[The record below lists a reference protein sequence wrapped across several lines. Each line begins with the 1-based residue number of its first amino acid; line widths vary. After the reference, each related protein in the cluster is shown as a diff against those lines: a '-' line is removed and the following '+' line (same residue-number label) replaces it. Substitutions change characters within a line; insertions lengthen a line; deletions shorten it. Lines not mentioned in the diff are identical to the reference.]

1 MILLIFLHLNLSAPA
16 FVERSVEAIAT
27 QDSFL
32 ASQPLLVP
40 YRAEIASAAARYHL
54 PPSLIAAVIQEESR
68 FALWATRHEPRY
80 QQNRRVK
87 RAAFGWVRSHAGGPN
102 AATELDDRA
111 RSYGLMQV
119 MGETARE
126 QGFAAPYLAELYL
139 PENAVEH
146 GARVLAQLIARYHAD
161 TLAAISAYNQG
172 TARKRRGVY
181 LNARYVYRVCLAW
194 RAYAVIFGKEGP

>member
-1 MILLIFLHLNLSAPA
+1 MFILILLHLNLSTPA
-16 FVERSVEAIAT
+16 LVERSIAAIAE
-27 QDSFL
+27 QDSLL
-32 ASQPLLVP
+32 AMQPLLVP
-40 YRAEIASAAARYHL
+40 YRSEITIAAIRHHL
-54 PPSLIAAVIQEESR
+54 PPALIAGVIQEESR

-80 QQNRRVK
+80 QRNRRV
-87 RAAFGWVRSHAGGPN
+87 RNAALSWIHSHAGGPN
-102 AATELDDRA
+102 SATELDDRA

-139 PENAVEH
+139 PENAIEH
-146 GARVLAQLIARYHAD
+146 GARLLAKLLARYPHD

-194 RAYAVIFGKEGP
+194 RAYAAIFAKETP